1 VARKTFHARALVLDK
16 TKLGETDNIVTLL
29 SADGSLIRAV
39 AKGAR
44 KPGSRMSARTELFCE
59 FDGLFAE
66 GRSLAI
72 VTDAEL
78 LDTHPGLR
86 GDYEKTCAACVV
98 AEVARLTSY
107 EDAEEPVA
115 YAMASAAL
123 SALERCKDG
132 AHVDLLTAA
141 YAVKIMSVLGW
152 QPELDGCIACGEPDV
167 GRISAHAG
175 GVLCESC
182 ARDIEGAE
190 PLDEALLAWLRA
202 LIGFRFDDLLGQ
214 GIDANTAWRLLR
226 FAAEWASVHLDTR
239 LRSAEFL
246 LGGIG

>member
-59 FDGLFAE
+59 FEGLFAE

-115 YAMASAAL
+115 FAMASAAL
-123 SALERCKDG
+123 TALERCEDG

-141 YAVKIMSVLGW
+141 YVVKIMSVLGW
-152 QPELDGCIACGEPDV
+152 RPELSGCIACGEPDV
-167 GRISAHAG
+167 DRFSAHAG

-182 ARDIEGAE
+182 ARDLEGAE
-190 PLDEALLAWLRA
+190 PMDEVLHAWLRA
-202 LIGFRFDDLLGQ
+202 LIGLKFDDLLGQ
-214 GIDANTAWRLLR
+214 ALDAHTAWRLLR
-226 FAAEWASVHLDTR
+226 IAGEWAGAHLDAR
-239 LRSAEFL
+239 LKSTEFM